1 MKVNGIV
8 LELMVKDVEKTIRF
22 YQQVLGFELAAS
34 ERDKDKMYWAMMVL
48 NGFFLSFKEE
58 QTLKRE
64 VDFMKDRTIGGS
76 TAICF
81 QVDGLEEFHSKVNKA
96 CEVLNHPH
104 TTVYDATQFSM
115 KDNNGYILTFE
126 KFG

>member
-22 YQQVLGFELAAS
+22 YKQVLQFELVTS
-34 ERDKDKMYWAMMVL
+34 EKEKDKMYWAMMVL

-58 QTLKRE
+58 QKLKRE
-64 VDFMKDRTIGGS
+64 VGFMKDQTIGGS

-81 QVDGLEEFHSKVNKA
+81 QVEELEEFHTKVNKA

-104 TTVYDATQFSM
+104 VTAYEATQFSM

-126 KFG
+126 RFG